1 MTPDFAVQI
10 FRETLAVVGQSAG
23 PILLAA
29 LITGTLIAVLQ
40 SATQVNEMTLTFV
53 PKLFAV
59 GALLW
64 VLASQFLQTLMQFG
78 QRVFEL
84 VATLG
89 GAA

>member
-1 MTPDFAVQI
+1 M
-10 FRETLAVVGQSAG
+10 RK
-23 PILLAA
+23 
-29 LITGTLIAVLQ
+29 